1 MSIDVLLL
9 RYLFVGVDDDT
20 EPHSDPV
27 PEETSKKKR
36 KKSKKTVP
44 AIKIKIGKK
53 KRGRKKAAS
62 VSCPKHFT
70 LLYQHFT
77 I

>member
-1 MSIDVLLL
+1 M
-9 RYLFVGVDDDT
+9 FVGVDDDT

-62 VSCPKHFT
+62 VSSPT
-70 LLYQHFT
+70 LSTFHYVISIYFYILST
-77 I
+77 P

>member
-1 MSIDVLLL
+1 MDRNYNSGEKCGPLISLCFCYIL
-9 RYLFVGVDDDT
+9 DDDT

-27 PEETSKKKR
+27 PEESSKKKK

-62 VSCPKHFT
+62 VSQMFGK
-70 LLYQHFT
+70 
-77 I
+77 

>member
-1 MSIDVLLL
+1 MFFGL
-9 RYLFVGVDDDT
+9 DDDT

-27 PEETSKKKR
+27 PEEASKKKR

-62 VSCPKHFT
+62 VSCIN
-70 LLYQHFT
+70 LLNLHYH
-77 I
+77 